1 MFKWGYPSPQWDNEM
16 GSSPIRLLLELVLVL
31 KMYPLVIKR
40 CWLEIE
46 HFIEVNH
53 VQSSIH
59 GPCSRAMCQL
69 HREGILLD
77 QPWMGSLIL

>member
-1 MFKWGYPSPQWDNEM
+1 LLKHIILFDGEKHMFKWGYPSPQWDNEM

-46 HFIEVNH
+46 HFI
-53 VQSSIH
+53 
-59 GPCSRAMCQL
+59 
-69 HREGILLD
+69 
-77 QPWMGSLIL
+77 